1 MRRGS
6 WKARLA
12 VLGLA
17 TALIVPVLV
26 VGAAAQR
33 PTNYC
38 QVIGGSVNVLPEE
51 WGFHGGQPITGATGS
66 FTKGHGKINLSAQ
79 TASGVICQVDR
90 VRNAPDRQIVLA
102 VGHHVIYTSHHA
114 VEFGVPGNIMK
125 IHVRVK
131 STTDPSC
138 RRGTHG
144 VVTIFASYNGVHRD
158 LVQFSFP
165 AACKDHRHRYTG
177 PSVVTNVPP
186 N

>member
-1 MRRGS
+1 MRRGR
-6 WKARLA
+6 WNRA
-12 VLGLA
+12 VVVSGLA
-17 TALIVPVLV
+17 APVVAVALLV
-26 VGAAAQR
+26 VGVTAAQ
-33 PTNYC
+33 TVNYC
-38 QVIGGSVNVLPEE
+38 QVIPQVPVAKEA
-51 WGFHGGQPITGATGS
+51 WGFHGGKPITGATGS
-66 FTKGHGKINLSAQ
+66 YTRGHGQINLSAQ
-79 TASGVICQVDR
+79 TANGVICQVDR

-102 VGHHVIYTSHHA
+102 VGRDVIYTSHHA

-131 STTDPSC
+131 STTDPRC

-144 VVTIFASYNGVHRD
+144 VVTIFASYNNVHED

-165 AACKDHRHRYTG
+165 VACKDHRHRYTG

>member
-1 MRRGS
+1 MRRGR
-6 WKARLA
+6 WNRAVV

-17 TALIVPVLV
+17 APVVAMALLLV
-26 VGAAAQR
+26 SVTAAQ
-33 PTNYC
+33 TVNYC
-38 QVIGGSVNVLPEE
+38 QVIPQASVPKEA
-51 WGFHGGQPITGATGS
+51 WGFHGGKPVTGATGS
-66 FTKGHGKINLSAQ
+66 YTRGHGQINLSAQ
-79 TASGVICQVDR
+79 TANGIICQVDR

-102 VGHHVIYTSHHA
+102 VGRHVIYTSHHA
-114 VEFGVPGNIMK
+114 IEFGVPGNIMR

-131 STTDPSC
+131 STTDPRC

-144 VVTIFASYNGVHRD
+144 VVTIFASYNNVHED